1 MATAEVKRCWDS
13 ALKDVRKQVYIAT
26 KGGLLPHRGFEMPS
40 DFSPAALKSALAES
54 LDRLQTDY
62 VDLYMLHSPDL
73 TQMRG
78 NAELWEALDAMRRSG
93 QARTIGLS
101 ARSPADARVALDL
114 FAFDAIQ
121 VNFNLIDQRAQEVGL
136 LQTAEDRDI
145 AVIARTP
152 LCFGYL
158 TGRLSGAETF
168 SELDH
173 RANWPDGQLKRWAQS
188 PGLFDH
194 LCARRRCTPSQLAL
208 LFCLSPGAVATT
220 IPGMMSLAEVED
232 DIAASDLAALDPNEL
247 EEIGAIYQANTF
259 YDPSAKQ
266 KAAR

>member
-1 MATAEVKRCWDS
+1 
-13 ALKDVRKQVYIAT
+13 
-26 KGGLLPHRGFEMPS
+26 
-40 DFSPAALKSALAES
+40 
-54 LDRLQTDY
+54 
-62 VDLYMLHSPDL
+62 
-73 TQMRG
+73 
-78 NAELWEALDAMRRSG
+78 
-93 QARTIGLS
+93 
-101 ARSPADARVALDL
+101 
-114 FAFDAIQ
+114 
-121 VNFNLIDQRAQEVGL
+121 LIDQRAHDVGL
-136 LQTAEDRDI
+136 LQTAQDRGI

-158 TGRLSGAETF
+158 TGKLSGAEMF

-194 LCARRRCTPSQLAL
+194 LCARRHCTPSQLAL

-232 DIAASDLAALDPNEL
+232 DVAAADLAPLDLSEI
-247 EEIGAIYQANTF
+247 EEIRAIYQANTF

-266 KAAR
+266 KAVR